1 MRRLEV
7 ILAWLLVGLGILQWL
22 ATPFFF
28 RRPEEPAFW
37 FFGGGFT
44 LVLVGA
50 LNLLRRTYGE
60 RARGLLFV
68 SVVANLVLAGFW
80 IAMTVTLPYKFTRY
94 VAPYIALGIIV
105 LNAGVSLNDF
115 RRSRIQG
122 SDSTH

>member
-7 ILAWLLVGLGILQWL
+7 ILAWLLVALGILQWL

-37 FFGGGFT
+37 FFGGGTT
-44 LVLVGA
+44 LILVGA

-60 RARGLLFV
+60 RARGLVFV

-80 IAMTVTLPYKFTRY
+80 IAMAVTLSYKFTRY
-94 VAPYIALGIIV
+94 MVPYIALGLIV
-105 LNAGVSLNDF
+105 LNAGLSLTDL
-115 RRSRIQG
+115 RRGRLQG
-122 SDSTH
+122 PT